1 MKKILFNQKAL
12 DREMQKGYT
21 LLSQNNHKQAI
32 LTWQKVWNQIKRIM
46 DKNEIQTIEE
56 LDEVFD
62 GTESMDNWSTDFSQ
76 ELLNMSRQ
84 KKDFLQNRLT
94 FYTEYLE
101 RTADLSED
109 NAKTMKADLAQAYF
123 EIGQAQKG
131 EKLFQEL
138 TTDYPT
144 WGWGWIFWSE
154 VYGVSAEDTNKDF
167 DRALYILNEALTVKG
182 LEDKEDL
189 MDRMEHTK
197 LLMEKGTN
205 LEEER

>member
-1 MKKILFNQKAL
+1 M
-12 DREMQKGYT
+12 
-21 LLSQNNHKQAI
+21 
-32 LTWQKVWNQIKRIM
+32 TWQKVWNQIKRIM
-46 DKNEIQTIEE
+46 DKNEIETIEE

-62 GTESMDNWSTDFSQ
+62 GTQTIYNWSTDFSQ

-109 NAKTMKADLAQAYF
+109 NAKTMKADLAQTYF

-144 WGWGWIFWSE
+144 WGWGWIFWSD
-154 VYGVSAEDTNKDF
+154 VYGVFAEDTDKDF
-167 DRALYILNEALTVKG
+167 NRALKILNEALTVKG
-182 LEDKEDL
+182 LEDKEDIR
-189 MDRMEHTK
+189 DRMELTK
-197 LLMEKGTN
+197 KEMKKE
-205 LEEER
+205 